1 MFICL
6 FLFQG
11 QAKVPSK
18 PDWPNTAVIAGGV
31 LGSITIVV
39 LVFLYC
45 YWKKNS
51 KYEDTHF
58 YTWNIPGWKMCKQI
72 HEFLFY
78 FIFQKSK
85 QQHLG
90 TTYGSKLMLFLHKK
104 KKKPYYC
111 WHLQFIVTFVPL
123 ERCSPLT
130 IARKAKN
137 HEVGP
142 QDGFSTFEISISVNF
157 CICDRYLW
165 MTGIPVFL
173 FVPMHW
179 FLYNMK
185 PVKDC
190 VLSSE
195 CCEREHV
202 LFKVDSYTDNCAEDH
217 FSTL

>member
-51 KYEDTHF
+51 KYEDAHF

-123 ERCSPLT
+123 ERCSHLT

-142 QDGFSTFEISISVNF
+142 QDGFSTFKNKHLSELLHLWQISLN
-157 CICDRYLW
+157 DRNPSFLVCAHALVFVQHEACQGLRFEQWMLW
-165 MTGIPVFL
+165 T
-173 FVPMHW
+173 W
-179 FLYNMK
+179 T
-185 PVKDC
+185 C
-190 VLSSE
+190 VI
-195 CCEREHV
+195 
-202 LFKVDSYTDNCAEDH
+202 
-217 FSTL
+217 

>member
-1 MFICL
+1 M
-6 FLFQG
+6 
-11 QAKVPSK
+11 K
-18 PDWPNTAVIAGGV
+18 
-31 LGSITIVV
+31 
-39 LVFLYC
+39 
-45 YWKKNS
+45 
-51 KYEDTHF
+51 THTF
-58 YTWNIPGWKMCKQI
+58 I
-72 HEFLFY
+72 HEIYLGEKCVNKFINFFSISFSKRANSNTWGQHTGVSWCCFY
-78 FIFQKSK
+78 I
-85 QQHLG
+85 
-90 TTYGSKLMLFLHKK
+90 KK

-202 LFKVDSYTDNCAEDH
+202 LFKVDSYTDNCAEDN